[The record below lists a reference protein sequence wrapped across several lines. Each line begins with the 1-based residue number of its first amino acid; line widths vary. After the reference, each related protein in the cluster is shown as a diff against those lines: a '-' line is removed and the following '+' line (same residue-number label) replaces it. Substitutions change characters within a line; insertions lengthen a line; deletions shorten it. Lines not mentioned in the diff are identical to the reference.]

1 MEKEY
6 FKLKWME
13 SGHYSSMS
21 ELNSSNAKFIDYV
34 RDEAGNPIGVEVEYD
49 GGHGYGFDDS
59 HKREKLYPHKKVS
72 LSYWYTSTTEGGSD
86 WDDGSIHNF
95 VELIPIEE
103 LTDGEKQ
110 GEQ

>member
-34 RDEAGNPIGVEVEYD
+34 RDEAGSPIGIEVEYD
-49 GGHGYGFDDS
+49 AGHGYGYDHS
-59 HKREKLYPHKKVS
+59 HMRKKLYPHKMTD
-72 LSYWYTSTTEGGSD
+72 LAYWYTDTSQGGSD
-86 WDDGSIHNF
+86 WDDGCIPNF

-103 LTDGEKQ
+103 LDGEA
-110 GEQ
+110 